1 MGKMIKCKT
10 CTKEIS
16 ANTKS
21 CPNCGAKNKKPIYKR
36 PWIWLIAIFILIGVV
51 GSAAEGNDSNT
62 SSNSST
68 SAKLESSNDTTE
80 SNDSIEISDS
90 TTAKNSEGIETSS
103 NDTIESSSTGI
114 TSNNVS
120 TEYKNALK
128 KAQVYSDTMHMSKT
142 GIYDQLTSEY
152 GEGFPADAAQY
163 AIDNVNADW
172 NKNALE
178 KAKVYQDSMAM
189 SKNAIYDQLT
199 SEYGEQ
205 FTESQAQY
213 AIDNLK

>member
-1 MGKMIKCKT
+1 
-10 CTKEIS
+10 
-16 ANTKS
+16 
-21 CPNCGAKNKKPIYKR
+21 
-36 PWIWLIAIFILIGVV
+36 
-51 GSAAEGNDSNT
+51 
-62 SSNSST
+62 
-68 SAKLESSNDTTE
+68 
-80 SNDSIEISDS
+80 
-90 TTAKNSEGIETSS
+90 
-103 NDTIESSSTGI
+103 
-114 TSNNVS
+114 
-120 TEYKNALK
+120 
-128 KAQVYSDTMHMSKT
+128 MHMSKT

-163 AIDNVNADW
+163 AIDYVNADW
-172 NKNALE
+172 YKNALE

>member
-120 TEYKNALK
+120 TEYKNAL
-128 KAQVYSDTMHMSKT
+128 
-142 GIYDQLTSEY
+142 
-152 GEGFPADAAQY
+152 
-163 AIDNVNADW
+163 
-172 NKNALE
+172 E